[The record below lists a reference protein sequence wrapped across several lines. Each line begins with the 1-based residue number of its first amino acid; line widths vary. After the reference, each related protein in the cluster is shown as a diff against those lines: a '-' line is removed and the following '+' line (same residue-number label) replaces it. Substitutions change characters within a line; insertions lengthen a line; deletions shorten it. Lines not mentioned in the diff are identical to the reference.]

1 MKEITKK
8 SLMAIGILMV
18 LSVFVLFLLSRQDRS
33 GEATKHTKEM
43 ATNTETAQ
51 PQQVPQTTN
60 TETAQPEQ
68 TSSYTLSAR
77 QLHDEYKANAVAA
90 DMKYKGHI
98 VVISGTID
106 SIGKDIFDQAYIVVD
121 GESLSGGV
129 HCTFAKDEESSIAR
143 LSKGQYVTVKGKVWG
158 AGVAGGPLLDKCTLQ

>member
-8 SLMAIGILMV
+8 SLVAIGIIMV
-18 LSVFVLFLLSRQDRS
+18 FWVFVLFLVSRQDRTE
-33 GEATKHTKEM
+33 EATKRTEM

-51 PQQVPQTTN
+51 QQQEP
-60 TETAQPEQ
+60 
-68 TSSYTLSAR
+68 SYTLSAR
-77 QLHDEYKANAVAA
+77 QLHDEYKANEVAA

-98 VVISGTID
+98 VVISGKID

-143 LSKGQYVTVKGKVWG
+143 LSKGQYVTVKGKVSG
-158 AGVAGGPLLDKCTLQ
+158 GGVAGGPLLDKCTLQ

>member
-8 SLMAIGILMV
+8 SLVAIGIIMV
-18 LSVFVLFLLSRQDRS
+18 FWVFVLFLVSRQDRTE
-33 GEATKHTKEM
+33 EATKRTEM

-51 PQQVPQTTN
+51 PPQTPATTN
-60 TETAQPEQ
+60 TETAQQQQEP
-68 TSSYTLSAR
+68 SYTLSAR
-77 QLHDEYKANAVAA
+77 QLHDEYKANEVAA

-98 VVISGTID
+98 VVISGKID

-143 LSKGQYVTVKGKVWG
+143 LSKGQYVTVKGKVSG
-158 AGVAGGPLLDKCTLQ
+158 GGVAGGPLLDKCTLQ